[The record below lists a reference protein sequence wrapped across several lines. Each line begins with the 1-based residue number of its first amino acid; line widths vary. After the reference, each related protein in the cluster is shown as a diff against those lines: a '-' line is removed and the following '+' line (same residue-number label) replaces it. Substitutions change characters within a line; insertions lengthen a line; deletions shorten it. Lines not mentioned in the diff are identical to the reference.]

1 MPDGPTFVADS
12 VGEAV
17 DLATRLRIVTG
28 KPVMVRRNGPAK
40 VGLGRWTV
48 RPASERP
55 VRVLIVDDAAPFRRV
70 ARELLERRG
79 YVVVGEAA
87 TAASALAEAARV
99 RPDAVLLDVHLP
111 DGSGLDVCTGLCS
124 ARPAPA
130 VLLVSMYDL
139 PGVGRHLEDCGACA
153 FALKSELASVD
164 LTRFWPD
171 AIASDP
177 SS

>member
-1 MPDGPTFVADS
+1 MPVKAGLGAVAKL
-12 VGEAV
+12 GA
-17 DLATRLRIVTG
+17 
-28 KPVMVRRNGPAK
+28 
-40 VGLGRWTV
+40 GRWTV
-48 RPASERP
+48 GLASERP
-55 VRVLIVDDAAPFRRV
+55 ARVLIVDDAAPFRRV

-111 DGSGLDVCTGLCS
+111 DGSGLDVCTGLCN

-139 PGVGRHLEDCGACA
+139 PSPGRQVEDCGARG
-153 FALKSELASVD
+153 FMLKSELASID
-164 LTRFWPD
+164 LKRFWPP
-171 AIASDP
+171 AAP
-177 SS
+177 Q